1 VTNDRT
7 KTAANQLTFSW
18 EAPSVSGDGGSP
30 IIDYTVEQ
38 QDETGNFTA
47 IQSNLTTTSCTVSD
61 LTENTSYTFRVRA
74 RNAVGLGEPFSEVT
88 IATLMGDIG
97 EFYLSGLAVGDSY
110 DVYVNDLPLFTY
122 TARTTVT
129 GTDVRNMLQS
139 IVTDDN

>member
-1 VTNDRT
+1 MTNDRT

-30 IIDYTVEQ
+30 IIGYTVEQ

-97 EFYLSGLAVGDSY
+97 DFYLSGSSPGANFTVT
-110 DVYVNDLPLFTY
+110 VNELQLFTY
-122 TARTTVT
+122 TASTTLT